1 MWRTYCP
8 QRKQVGENRKMAKK
22 VEEVKKN
29 KVLEILKKEYPFEKI
44 LLGLLGAIVLILGI
58 YLVEGTILEI
68 KFTDWWIFDSALKIT
83 IFSIFVIVIGAVSF
97 LLSIWPFFVPSIGE
111 MKKVSW
117 PNKTTITN
125 HSARVFGFILLIGM
139 FFVVIDFG
147 LRPLFKWLLEL
158 GA

>member
-1 MWRTYCP
+1 
-8 QRKQVGENRKMAKK
+8 MAKK

-29 KVLEILKKEYPFEKI
+29 KVMEILRKEYPFEKI
-44 LLGLLGAIVLILGI
+44 LLGILGAIVLVLGV

-68 KFTDWWIFDSALKIT
+68 RYTDFWIFNSDLKIT

-97 LLSIWPFFVPSIGE
+97 VLSVWPFFVPSIGE

-117 PNKTTITN
+117 PNRVTITN
-125 HSARVFGFILLIGM
+125 HSARVFGFILLLGL
-139 FFVVIDFG
+139 FFVLVDFG
-147 LRPLFKWLLEL
+147 LRPLFVWLIKL

>member
-1 MWRTYCP
+1 
-8 QRKQVGENRKMAKK
+8 MAKK
-22 VEEVKKN
+22 TEEIKKN

-44 LLGLLGAIVLILGI
+44 LLGILGAIVLVLGI

-83 IFSIFVIVIGAVSF
+83 IFSIAVIVIGTLSF
-97 LLSIWPFFVPSIGE
+97 LLSIWPFFVPSIAE

-117 PNKTTITN
+117 PNSVMIAN
-125 HSARVFGFILLIGM
+125 HSARVFGFIFLIGF
-139 FFVVIDFG
+139 FFVLIDFG
-147 LRPLFKWLLEL
+147 LIPLFDWLIKQ

>member
-1 MWRTYCP
+1 
-8 QRKQVGENRKMAKK
+8 MAKK

-29 KVLEILKKEYPFEKI
+29 KVIEILRKEYPFEKI
-44 LLGLLGAIVLILGI
+44 LLGILGSIVLVLGI
-58 YLVEGTILEI
+58 YLVEGTVLEI
-68 KFTDWWIFDSALKIT
+68 RYTDLWIFNTDLKIT

-97 LLSIWPFFVPSIGE
+97 VLAVWPFFVPSISE

-117 PNKTTITN
+117 PNQKTILN
-125 HSARVFGFILLIGM
+125 HSARVFGFMIIIGL

-147 LRPLFKWLLEL
+147 LRPLFLWLNSL

>member
-1 MWRTYCP
+1 
-8 QRKQVGENRKMAKK
+8 MAKR
-22 VEEVKKN
+22 EPEIKKN

-58 YLVEGTILEI
+58 YLVEGTVLEI
-68 KFTDWWIFDSALKIT
+68 KFTDWWIFDSELKIT
-83 IFSIFVIVIGAVSF
+83 IFSIFVILIGTASF

-117 PNKTTITN
+117 PTKTIISN
-125 HSARVFGFILLIGM
+125 HSARVFGFIFLIGL
-139 FFVVIDFG
+139 FFVAIDYG
-147 LRPLFKWLLEL
+147 LIPLFTWLNGL